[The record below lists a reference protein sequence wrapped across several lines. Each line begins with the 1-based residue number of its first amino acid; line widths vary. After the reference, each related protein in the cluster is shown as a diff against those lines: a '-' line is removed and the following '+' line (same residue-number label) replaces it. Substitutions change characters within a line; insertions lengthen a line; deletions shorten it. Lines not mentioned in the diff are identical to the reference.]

1 MRNKLYIKRIIMLI
15 SIFVLFFSFNV
26 EVRAATA
33 GTCEYYNSKAKLYI
47 RLKQDAN
54 GKFSY
59 KYKKKK
65 SNNWKKLT
73 SKIKVTSPSGEIK
86 KSCPNSRITKSLL
99 GNYTVKFNVSASG
112 TGDTTIQSAYTD
124 TFHGRFNGKEETKN
138 GTVNGGSGKSSIHSS
153 DGSLNCYYTLNNQ
166 IFLNFIQN
174 KKGEKSYK
182 YAYVDEGKNAKWKKY
197 SGSTGSGGL
206 KITDKGNGAYS
217 GCPMV
222 YGLKKTV
229 IVGTCPANTGVNCSS
244 GSGTDPIA
252 ARTGKSSTVSGEDL
266 NEINK
271 RLVGDDIETKS
282 CKEILGDELIEK
294 IQEIVNMVRIMI
306 PILLIVFGII
316 DFGKAIFVSDENEM
330 KKSQSKFIR
339 RLIVAVGFF
348 MVPSILAL
356 VLNIANQVWNV
367 IPNAENA
374 FCGIKF

>member
-124 TFHGRFNGKEETKN
+124 TFHGRFNGKEETQN
-138 GTVNGGSGKSSIHSS
+138 GTANGGSGKSTTHADKNGDMTCSYQTP
-153 DGSLNCYYTLNNQ
+153 GMNVQL
-166 IFLNFIQN
+166 IQKN
-174 KKGEKSYK
+174 GKKSYK
-182 YAYVDEGKNAKWKKY
+182 YSFSDEGQSASWKEYKSDNIFGVSIKDKSKEMYSSCPPITVVKRNVTIGECRAGTYTCYSGTTSELAANKNAA
-197 SGSTGSGGL
+197 SG
-206 KITDKGNGAYS
+206 KG
-217 GCPMV
+217 V
-222 YGLKKTV
+222 
-229 IVGTCPANTGVNCSS
+229 
-244 GSGTDPIA
+244 D
-252 ARTGKSSTVSGEDL
+252 
-266 NEINK
+266 EINK
-271 RLVGDDIETKS
+271 GLVGKEIETKS
-282 CKEILGDELIEK
+282 CKELLGDELIEK